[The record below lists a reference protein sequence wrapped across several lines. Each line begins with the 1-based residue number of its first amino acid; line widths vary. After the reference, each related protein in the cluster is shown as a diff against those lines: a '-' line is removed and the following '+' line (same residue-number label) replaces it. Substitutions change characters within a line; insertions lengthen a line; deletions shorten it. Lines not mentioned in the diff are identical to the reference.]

1 MKKGTKLIKKPIEV
15 FNSFDYIHNAEEIWK
30 EYCADNDVEF
40 SENSIDWNH
49 IYDMRDFEWE
59 DVMYNL
65 INQFAKNEVILS
77 GFLGLWNGRP
87 QIANYHFAHIEKAIY
102 KCLQSGDDW
111 SVSYDNWGIYI
122 DVFHHDGVNN
132 FTISPIKQDV
142 NLSEEMI
149 ERFNPYKHKRLIRR
163 IDNLWE

>member
-59 DVMYNL
+59 DAMYNL
-65 INQFAKNEVILS
+65 IDQFAQNEVILS

-87 QIANYHFAHIEKAIY
+87 QIANYHFSHIEKAIH
-102 KCLQSGDDW
+102 KCLSSGDEW
-111 SVSYDNWGIYI
+111 QVSYDNWGIYI
-122 DVFHHDGVNN
+122 DVFHHDGTNT
-132 FTISPIKQDV
+132 FTISPIKQNI
-142 NLSEEMI
+142 NLSAEMI
-149 ERFNPYKHKRLIRR
+149 EKFNPYKHKRLIRR